1 MNKRITIIGIVA
13 AAAIALT
20 GWFVGSSNS
29 DSDEGREANP
39 FAPSDTTSA
48 PAKNAGGLGARA
60 AADSA
65 TTDAPT
71 AIGPEVEPAAN
82 ATETSTLDRT
92 IIRTASLDLTV
103 DSVTRAF
110 EDVGRLATAAGG
122 FVASSSLG
130 KQRIG
135 DDEYQVGSITI
146 RVPDREFEGV
156 MARLRG
162 LAVDVVN
169 ESSETSD
176 VTEEFTDLQARLRNL
191 EATERQYLAF
201 LERAQD
207 LDDILVITDRIN
219 QVRAEIERTQGR
231 INLLQNLSELAT
243 ITAHLTPAA
252 AETPGPSPEPDG
264 VTNPSTAAREAWE
277 RSLETL
283 AVIASGVLAVVVY
296 SWWIVPPAAVGALA
310 LRAWWRRAHP
320 VTRATE
326 TPA

>member
-1 MNKRITIIGIVA
+1 MNKRITIVGIVA
-13 AAAIALT
+13 VAAVALT
-20 GWFVGSSNS
+20 GWFVGSSS
-29 DSDEGREANP
+29 LDSDEGREANP
-39 FAPSDTTSA
+39 FAPSDMTSP
-48 PAKNAGGLGARA
+48 PAMNTGALGARA
-60 AADSA
+60 AGDSA
-65 TTDAPT
+65 RADAPA
-71 AIGPEVEPAAN
+71 AIGPEAESAAN
-82 ATETSTLDRT
+82 ATAGATLDRT

-103 DSVTRAF
+103 ESVTRAF
-110 EDVGRLATAAGG
+110 EDVGRIATAVGG

-162 LAVDVVN
+162 LAVEVVN

-219 QVRAEIERTQGR
+219 QVRAEIEQTQGR

-252 AETPGPSPEPDG
+252 AETPAPSPEPDG
-264 VTNPSTAAREAWE
+264 VTNPLTAAREAWE

-296 SWWIVPPAAVGALA
+296 SWWIVPPAGAGAFA
-310 LRAWWRRAHP
+310 LRAWWRRTHP
-320 VTRATE
+320 ATRATE
-326 TPA
+326 TAA

>member
-1 MNKRITIIGIVA
+1 MNKRIAIVGLVAVA
-13 AAAIALT
+13 ALALT
-20 GWFVGSSNS
+20 GWFVGSSS
-29 DSDEGREANP
+29 FDTDERREPNP

-48 PAKNAGGLGARA
+48 PATNAGAVGARA
-60 AADSA
+60 AGDSA
-65 TTDAPT
+65 APDAPA
-71 AIGPEVEPAAN
+71 AIGAEAESSAN
-82 ATETSTLDRT
+82 ATEASTLDRT

-103 DSVTRAF
+103 ENVTRAF
-110 EDVGRLATAAGG
+110 EDVERIATGVGG

-162 LAVDVVN
+162 LAVEVVN

-176 VTEEFTDLQARLRNL
+176 VTEEFSDLQARLRNL

-219 QVRAEIERTQGR
+219 QVRAEIEQTQGR

-252 AETPGPSPEPDG
+252 AEARPPEPEPDG
-264 VTNPSTAAREAWE
+264 VTNPLTAAREAWE

-296 SWWIVPPAAVGALA
+296 SWWIVPPAAAGAFA
-310 LRAWWRRAHP
+310 LRAWWRR
-320 VTRATE
+320 TRPATR
-326 TPA
+326 TTGTAA